1 MQNIFHLG
9 NSLCSKRNLCEFCEF
24 LREILRFFAPT
35 LWQHC
40 WKAKPSQEDE
50 DDHAMSSGD
59 YFRSYDELSVLGA
72 GSFGRAIKCR
82 ARTGGGGGWVPKG
95 HETFVVK
102 EVRGRHSTKI
112 RRDKKRSFI
121 RRFFCGLFCA
131 LQIAIL
137 PVPAQSIFKGYSFFL
152 LRSKAP
158 TEATKRKPSC
168 LGDATTASSC
178 STLPPSGRAGRSA
191 SPWSIATK
199 AP

>member
-1 MQNIFHLG
+1 MTLFTFDKLTVPFFDTLKGSRWGKSVHGTKYRISTRSRTVEPSAPQTLTLTSQAKNRAKSGSRTSLLHLH
-9 NSLCSKRNLCEFCEF
+9 LD
-24 LREILRFFAPT
+24 
-35 LWQHC
+35 

-82 ARTGGGGGWVPKG
+82 ARGGGGWVPKG

-168 LGDATTASSC
+168 
-178 STLPPSGRAGRSA
+178 
-191 SPWSIATK
+191 
-199 AP
+199 